1 MVSADACHQK
11 VMIVRGSKK
20 LTSEK
25 RVWALRILWAV
36 RRGEITQDRPDAQK
50 AMALFGPR
58 AAADAISGDAAPI
71 RKEYHDAMRHRIP
84 GSFETKRCSH

>member
-25 RVWALRILWAV
+25 RLWALRILWAV
-36 RRGEITQDRPDAQK
+36 RRGEITQDRPDA
-50 AMALFGPR
+50 
-58 AAADAISGDAAPI
+58 
-71 RKEYHDAMRHRIP
+71 
-84 GSFETKRCSH
+84 